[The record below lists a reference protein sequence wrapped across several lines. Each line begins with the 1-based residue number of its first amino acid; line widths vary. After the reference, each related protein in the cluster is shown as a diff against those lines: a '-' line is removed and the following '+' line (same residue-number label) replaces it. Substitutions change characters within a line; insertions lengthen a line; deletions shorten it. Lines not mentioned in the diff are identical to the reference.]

1 MITVAAGSACWR
13 SSGQLYFEVEVCV
26 AEGDVL
32 IGLAGS
38 NFRDN
43 MVGYE
48 PSGTSWGIYK
58 DGNLYYRRAIPCL

>member
-13 SSGQLYFEVEVCV
+13 SSGKLYFEAEVCV
-26 AEGDVL
+26 AEGPVL

-43 MVGYE
+43 MVGFE
-48 PSGTSWGIYK
+48 SIGTSWGIYK
-58 DGNLYYRRAIPCL
+58 SGDLYYR